1 MSELTPGWII
11 NVTEANFQKEV
22 LEASK
27 DKPVIVDF
35 WAPWCEPCTQLTPII
50 EKIVNEKKGKVI
62 LAKINV
68 DESPKLAQQF
78 QIEGIPA
85 IRIIRQGRLLGGF
98 EGVRPEEQLR
108 ELFEQLAPPDAAER
122 ELAQAKKLERTQPVQ
137 AEAIYRKVLEKQP
150 ERPEAQLGIVRT
162 LVEQKKTEEATTYLD
177 SLTLEGDASEEAEK
191 IRAGMFFR
199 TLATSDLDEVA
210 LRQQIDGDPKAA
222 QACFDLGCL
231 LAARGKLEDALPL
244 LLQAGERDFN
254 LANSKVREVMVKI
267 FYALGANH
275 PLANE
280 YRAKLATLLY

>member
-1 MSELTPGWII
+1 MSELSSGWII

-27 DKPVIVDF
+27 DRPIIVDF
-35 WAPWCEPCTQLTPII
+35 WAPWCEPCTQMTPVL
-50 EKIVNEKKGKVI
+50 EKLVNEKKGRVV

-68 DESPKLAQQF
+68 DEAQPIAQQF

-85 IRIIRQGRLLGGF
+85 IRILRQGRLLGGF
-98 EGVRPEEQLR
+98 DGVRPEEQLR
-108 ELFEQLAPPDAAER
+108 ELFEQLAPPDIIDK
-122 ELAQAKKLERTQPVQ
+122 ELAQAKKLEATNPVQ

-150 ERPEAQLGIVRT
+150 ERPEAQLGIARA
-162 LVEQKKTEEATTYLD
+162 LVEQKKTDEATAYLD
-177 SLTLEGDASEEAEK
+177 NLTLEGDASEEAEK
-191 IRAGMFFR
+191 IRSGMFFR
-199 TLATSDLDEVA
+199 TLATSSLDEAA
-210 LRQQIDGDPKAA
+210 LRQQITDPKAA
-222 QACFDLGCL
+222 QASFDLGCL